1 MPFDSTSTH
10 YSGDSQERE
19 TNPTADLTP
28 VQVVARLDISDGAV
42 TKLRK
47 LRVLLPGAEDQ
58 PGSSRTFAAHVVD
71 ILAIARKRTLPIDRP
86 TLIAP
91 VGPRE
96 DGSKP
101 SLSIDRNLDWQ
112 QDDAAEALTQI
123 REQLP
128 EYYDDVK
135 RGKLGLVGHWQ
146 LESSNR
152 EALVNGGIILGSY
165 AGFILDGWEVVAAVP
180 SARGN
185 NDGHAFIVRPLTPQQ
200 EARYLHTYRPFPSG
214 PFFDFHKGEEN

>member
-1 MPFDSTSTH
+1 MRSDANATH
-10 YSGDSQERE
+10 YSDGPQGRQ
-19 TNPTADLTP
+19 TNPTDDLTP
-28 VQVVARLDISDGAV
+28 VQVIARLDISDGAV

-47 LRVLLPGAEDQ
+47 LRVLLPGAQDQ
-58 PGSSRTFAAHVVD
+58 PGSSRTFAAHMVD
-71 ILAIARKRTLPIDRP
+71 ILAIARRRDLPIDRP

-91 VGPRE
+91 MGPRE

-112 QDDAAEALTQI
+112 QGDAAEALTQI

-152 EALVNGGIILGSY
+152 EALVNGGIILASY

-180 SARGN
+180 SARGT
-185 NDGHAFIVRPLTPQQ
+185 NDGHAFIVRPLSPQQ
-200 EARYLHTYRPFPSG
+200 EARYLNTYRPFPSG
-214 PFFDFHKGEEN
+214 PFFDFHKGEDK